1 MFIDSRIFNKKTVLE
16 KTSKND
22 LRDILWDNSVEAHF
36 QTMNLEGI
44 RYFFILF
51 FIRSL
56 NSDEMC
62 SEVSSAES
70 VAGSSQCTQRYVQYM
85 YSTYSSTH
93 TLQYIHGNRVQYIKY
108 SAVQC
113 STVQYSTI
121 QYSAMQCSTVQYSTV
136 RFFYILATSH
146 FNLRP
151 FPLTDTFS
159 VISESDE
166 QSHMD
171 EVFEAFISSDNLDMK
186 FEVKIGV
193 NIFWKISPL
202 PGH

>member
-1 MFIDSRIFNKKTVLE
+1 MRCVLKWVQLRVWQGVVSVLNGMFNTCTIHTVQH
-16 KTSKND
+16 
-22 LRDILWDNSVEAHF
+22 IH
-36 QTMNLEGI
+36 
-44 RYFFILF
+44 
-51 FIRSL
+51 
-56 NSDEMC
+56 
-62 SEVSSAES
+62 
-70 VAGSSQCTQRYVQYM
+70 
-85 YSTYSSTH
+85 YSTYMAIEYSTLS
-93 TLQYIHGNRVQYIKY
+93 T
-108 SAVQC
+108 VQC
-113 STVQYSTI
+113 STLQYSTI